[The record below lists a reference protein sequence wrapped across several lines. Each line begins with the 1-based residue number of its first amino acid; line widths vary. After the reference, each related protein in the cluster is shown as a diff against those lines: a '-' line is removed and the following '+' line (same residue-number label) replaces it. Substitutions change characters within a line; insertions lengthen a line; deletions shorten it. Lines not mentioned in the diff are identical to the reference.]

1 SGANGAIAVPTL
13 GLGRKRSSEQAVPHL
28 RGSTRYAQ
36 SLPRQGGP
44 AESHGRT
51 RRCACRRAGGGRHG
65 REPKG
70 RGSTEIRGSPC
81 KTNCPCTSAG
91 GVERGQGE
99 GAGAGRRRCRTAAA
113 G

>member
-28 RGSTRYAQ
+28 RGSTRCAQ

-44 AESHGRT
+44 AESHRRT
-51 RRCACRRAGGGRHG
+51 RRCACRRAGGGRPG
-65 REPKG
+65 REPEG
-70 RGSTEIRGSPC
+70 RGSTEIRGPTTPC
-81 KTNCPCTSAG
+81 KTNWPCTSAG
-91 GVERGQGE
+91 GVERGQG
-99 GAGAGRRRCRTAAA
+99 TAALA